1 MNLSFL
7 CRIYVASAHF
17 KTPLMSPTMME
28 FDAVFCYP
36 TNPLCS
42 LLVLP
47 LSEEKNKNKT
57 LAIAGNSTQP
67 RFVQL
72 YTSKS
77 FSEKRSM
84 LVNPDEEDD
93 TENNALVPAG
103 GGTKPSG
110 TKSSENLSKHVLSP
124 LLVDAISKTAQVV
137 WANTKKQEGLT
148 GRSDVRLQTAV
159 GMPVAMDNSGN
170 MCIVVMFSPNNIQS
184 TDDALEYLQSITQS
198 ATSTSIPSLY
208 PVFDPKVGTLAACP
222 QHAKSNQVLPLLAST
237 LNDGVETRFVSLEV
251 GQSNAIADPR
261 EAPEVHTK
269 HELAA
274 APKDCFGIPMLPSFA
289 ELGGPGVGN
298 DRAATAQN
306 SQLSDAFDE
315 ASYGVWSTI
324 MENIDQSDVGPLFDS
339 ANQQNPNS
347 ADDANQGGNPPFNAQ
362 NNSFSAPLRTTK
374 KISMSKQRRD
384 RLEEFATAFLNVSVF
399 DVADVWIPLD
409 GQLDYL
415 SHVISTSS
423 TTTNEVLNS
432 FMGASENI
440 LIKYWSGAVGRAFSS
455 GNPVWS
461 ANPVS
466 YYGMLGF

>member
-1 MNLSFL
+1 
-7 CRIYVASAHF
+7 
-17 KTPLMSPTMME
+17 
-28 FDAVFCYP
+28 
-36 TNPLCS
+36 
-42 LLVLP
+42 
-47 LSEEKNKNKT
+47 
-57 LAIAGNSTQP
+57 
-67 RFVQL
+67 
-72 YTSKS
+72 
-77 FSEKRSM
+77 M
-84 LVNPDEEDD
+84 LVGPDEEDD
-93 TENNALVPAG
+93 TENALVPAG
-103 GGTKPSG
+103 ARPTSSKG
-110 TKSSENLSKHVLSP
+110 SENLSKHVLSP

-159 GMPVAMDNSGN
+159 GMPVAMDNNGN

-208 PVFDPKVGTLAACP
+208 PVFDPKLGTLAACP
-222 QHAKSNQVLPLLAST
+222 HHERSNQVLPLLAST

-251 GQSNAIADPR
+251 GHLNSDSDPR
-261 EAPEVHTK
+261 EAPEIHTK

-289 ELGGPGVGN
+289 ELGGPGVGGN
-298 DRAATAQN
+298 ASSEN

-324 MENIDQSDVGPLFDS
+324 MENIEQSDVGPLFDS
-339 ANQQNPNS
+339 GNQQNPNS
-347 ADDANQGGNPPFNAQ
+347 MHMASDSMSGNGDGNPDMSAQ
-362 NNSFSAPLRTTK
+362 SNIFSGPVRTTK
-374 KISMSKQRRD
+374 KISMSKARKE
-384 RLEEFATAFLNVSVF
+384 RLEEFAGAFLNVSVF

-415 SHVISTSS
+415 SHVISVSS
-423 TTTNEVLNS
+423 THTNESLNS
-432 FMGASENI
+432 FMEASENI

-466 YYGMLGF
+466 FFDVKCWQPVVTLSRRLTLCKHSLLVGCVRRLGSC